1 MNEFM
6 SAEQIALYLDHATT
20 QATTQA
26 TTGVRNKP

>member
-20 QATTQA
+20 QATT
-26 TTGVRNKP
+26 GVRNKP